1 MLGNKNVFVYPNC
14 VIVYEDKVHEDL
26 NPIEITK
33 MITYYMNISESVI
46 FKGFSQNSSFNGLHL
61 VYNT

>member
-26 NPIEITK
+26 NPIYIEGGGD
-33 MITYYMNISESVI
+33 ISPPAT
-46 FKGFSQNSSFNGLHL
+46 NS
-61 VYNT
+61 YIA

>member
-26 NPIEITK
+26 NPIEIRGGQICPVAT
-33 MITYYMNISESVI
+33 
-46 FKGFSQNSSFNGLHL
+46 NS
-61 VYNT
+61 YIA